1 MNLSNIFSLPT
12 LICLGI
18 TLLLVGAVAMFFFQ
32 RLNEQ
37 NLKIRHMVGLVSTFA
52 DELKVINQRIHGI
65 NENIVI
71 LSKGEMQIDSILLK
85 PPSLIEVSD
94 DDASENSVVEDDDES
109 NSDSNTE
116 SASELESDSDSD
128 SDTDSETENVDIKQY
143 KSINNEVNTS
153 TIKTIN
159 MGETLDIKLKSETI
173 EYASSTSVI
182 SVSDVENDDEEE
194 DKNENDDDDEI
205 SISNEESLIITSVNT
220 LTSVDAFDGRVSNFL
235 SNSDELI
242 KSIDIS
248 TLDDN
253 NIGSESSDYK
263 KMSINK
269 LKSIAIAKGLIA
281 DSSKLKKN
289 ELLKLL
295 EVQ

>member
-18 TLLLVGAVAMFFFQ
+18 TLLLIGAVAMFFLQ

-52 DELKVINQRIHGI
+52 DELKLINQRIHGI
-65 NENIVI
+65 NENMVI

-94 DDASENSVVEDDDES
+94 DDASENSVEEDDDES

-116 SASELESDSDSD
+116 SASDLESDSD
-128 SDTDSETENVDIKQY
+128 SDTDSETENVDIK
-143 KSINNEVNTS
+143 SLNNEVNTS

-220 LTSVDAFDGRVSNFL
+220 ITSVDAFDSRVSNFL

>member
-52 DELKVINQRIHGI
+52 DELKVINQRINGI
-65 NENIVI
+65 NENIVT

-94 DDASENSVVEDDDES
+94 DDASDAVEDDES

-159 MGETLDIKLKSETI
+159 MGETLDIKPKSETI

>member
-52 DELKVINQRIHGI
+52 DELKVINQRINGI
-65 NENIVI
+65 NENIVT

-94 DDASENSVVEDDDES
+94 DDASDAVEDDES

-159 MGETLDIKLKSETI
+159 MGETLDIKPKSETI

-220 LTSVDAFDGRVSNFL
+220 LTSFDAFDGRVSNFL

>member
-18 TLLLVGAVAMFFFQ
+18 TLLLIGAVAMFFLQ

-52 DELKVINQRIHGI
+52 DELKLINQRIHGI
-65 NENIVI
+65 NENMVI

-94 DDASENSVVEDDDES
+94 DDASENSVEEDDDES

-128 SDTDSETENVDIKQY
+128 TDSETENVDIK
-143 KSINNEVNTS
+143 SLNNEVNTS

-205 SISNEESLIITSVNT
+205 SISNKESLIITSVNT

>member
-18 TLLLVGAVAMFFFQ
+18 TLLLIGAVAMFFLQ

-52 DELKVINQRIHGI
+52 DELKLINQRIHGI
-65 NENIVI
+65 NENMVI

-94 DDASENSVVEDDDES
+94 DDASENSVEEDDDES

-116 SASELESDSDSD
+116 SASELESESDSD
-128 SDTDSETENVDIKQY
+128 SDTDSETENVDIK
-143 KSINNEVNTS
+143 SLNNEVNTS

-205 SISNEESLIITSVNT
+205 SILNEESLIITSVNT

-253 NIGSESSDYK
+253 NIVSESSDYK

>member
-18 TLLLVGAVAMFFFQ
+18 TLLLIGAVAMFFLQ

-52 DELKVINQRIHGI
+52 DELKLINQRIHGI
-65 NENIVI
+65 NENMVI

-94 DDASENSVVEDDDES
+94 DDASENSVEEDDDES

-128 SDTDSETENVDIKQY
+128 TDSETENVDIK
-143 KSINNEVNTS
+143 SLNNEVNTS

-194 DKNENDDDDEI
+194 DKNENENDDDDEI
-205 SISNEESLIITSVNT
+205 SILNEESLIITSVNT